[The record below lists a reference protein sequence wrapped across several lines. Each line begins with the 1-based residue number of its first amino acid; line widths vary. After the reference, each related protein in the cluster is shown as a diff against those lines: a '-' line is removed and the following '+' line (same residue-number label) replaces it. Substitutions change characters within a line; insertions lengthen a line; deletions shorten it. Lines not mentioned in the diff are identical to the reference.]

1 MNVTQEEIFS
11 IIENVGVSVDV
22 AKIKANMPFNEAG
35 VDSLELINIILEVEE
50 KFGIKIPDEDIDTLN
65 TVDNIVSYLQKI

>member
-11 IIENVGVSVDV
+11 IIENVGVSVDI
-22 AKIKANMPFNEAG
+22 AKIKVNMPFNEAG
-35 VDSLELINIILEVEE
+35 VDSLELINIILEIEE
-50 KFGIKIPDEDIDTLN
+50 KFGIKIPDEDIDALN